1 MISCISVLSA
11 ILDISWFYAGMEA
24 FRVTIWRN
32 VLMRLLS
39 IAAIFLFVHSEG
51 DLIVYLGIQCRKYI
65 CRTVTYVV
73 CIAGIHSAC

>member
-1 MISCISVLSA
+1 MILAGYILFCLITEKNRILYMISCISVLSA

-39 IAAIFLFVHSEG
+39 IVAIFL
-51 DLIVYLGIQCRKYI
+51 LGSIQKEI
-65 CRTVTYVV
+65 
-73 CIAGIHSAC
+73 